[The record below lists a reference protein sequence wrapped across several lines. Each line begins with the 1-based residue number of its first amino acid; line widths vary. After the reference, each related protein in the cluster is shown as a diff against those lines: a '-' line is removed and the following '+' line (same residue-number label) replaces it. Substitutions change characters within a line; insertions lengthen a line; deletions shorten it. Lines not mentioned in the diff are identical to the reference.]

1 MRIYMLLNTNQTK
14 ILVLYILDVA
24 NCPMPLHTTNDIIAM
39 CDING
44 FTIMEALS
52 ELTEQGTIEQYTFEG
67 EPYIQPTVSA
77 KNIVDAIGK
86 EIPLSVREKASVYTM
101 REIAKM
107 RKKLGVSTSIR
118 QDGDDFYVTVS
129 INDNGLV
136 LYKAEL
142 YAPTKEQA
150 VRMGRSFE
158 SKPYE
163 IYGKLIE
170 SLTEMKDYTP

>member
-1 MRIYMLLNTNQTK
+1 MLLNTNQTK

-24 NCPMPLHTTNDIIAM
+24 SCPMPLHTTNDIIAM

-44 FTIMEALS
+44 FTIMEALG
-52 ELTEQGTIEQYTFEG
+52 ELLEQGTIEEYTFEG
-67 EPYIQPTVSA
+67 ERYIQPAISA
-77 KNIVDAIGK
+77 KSIVEAIGT

-107 RKKLGVSTSIR
+107 RKKLGVKSSIR
-118 QDGDDFYVTVS
+118 QDGEDFYVTIS

-142 YAPTKEQA
+142 FAPTREQA
-150 VRMGRSFE
+150 LRMGRSFE

-163 IYGKLIE
+163 IYGKIIE
-170 SLTEMKDYTP
+170 SLTEIKDYTP